1 MTSPRTAMEDYL
13 NVRRHLGFVLERD
26 GYLLPAFVSYL
37 EESGS
42 SIITTELAL
51 AWAITPQDAHP
62 AWWRQRLGVVRG
74 FARYLQTLDASNEVP
89 PVGLLRGRRP
99 RLRPY
104 LYSDDDLGGL
114 LDAARALAPPC
125 RAITYE
131 TLIGLLAV
139 TGLRPGEALRLD
151 RTDVAIERELLMVR
165 RAKGDQVR
173 EVPLH
178 WTTIEAL
185 ARYSRIRDER
195 WRGRRTSSFFV
206 SMVGARLGRSTVD
219 GVFRTLVRHA
229 GLQGRGERCRPRLHD
244 LRHTF
249 AVRTLLGWYRT
260 GVDVDSRLPLLS
272 TYLGHVDPA
281 STYWYLEAAPE
292 LLSLV
297 GDRLQ
302 QVLGDLP

>member
-1 MTSPRTAMEDYL
+1 MTSPRAAMEDYL
-13 NVRRHLGFVLERD
+13 STRRHLGFVLERD
-26 GYLLPAFVSYL
+26 GYLLPAFVGFL

-42 SIITTELAL
+42 GTITTELAL

-62 AWWRQRLGVVRG
+62 AWWRQRLGVVRA

-99 RLRPY
+99 RVRPY
-104 LYSDDDLGGL
+104 LYSDNDLAGL
-114 LDAARALAPPC
+114 LDAARALAPSY
-125 RAITYE
+125 RAATYE

-139 TGLRPGEALRLD
+139 TGLRPGEALALD
-151 RTDVAIERELLMVR
+151 RTDVAIERGLLVVR
-165 RAKGDQVR
+165 RAKGDQAR

-178 WTTIEAL
+178 RTTNEAL
-185 ARYSRIRDER
+185 ARYARIRDER

-206 SMVGARLGRSTVD
+206 SMGGARLGRSTVD
-219 GVFRTLVRHA
+219 GVFRTMVRHA

-297 GDRLQ
+297 GERLQ